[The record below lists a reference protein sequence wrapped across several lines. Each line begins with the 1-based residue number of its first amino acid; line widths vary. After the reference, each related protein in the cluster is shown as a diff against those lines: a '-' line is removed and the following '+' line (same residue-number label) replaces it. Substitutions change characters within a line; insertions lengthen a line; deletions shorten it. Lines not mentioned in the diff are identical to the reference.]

1 MFSSLSVWVM
11 KGEHTFGLR
20 DRMGGRNT
28 KHIDHGHLGECK
40 LALWEM
46 YSGKSGL
53 LGYRICL
60 RNNMTE
66 RIEHKEERERESLR
80 EERDERV

>member
-1 MFSSLSVWVM
+1 MGNVLVSVSVGNERRAYLWV
-11 KGEHTFGLR
+11 ET

-60 RNNMTE
+60 SNNMTE
-66 RIEHKEERERESLR
+66 RIEHKEERKRES
-80 EERDERV
+80 ERGKR